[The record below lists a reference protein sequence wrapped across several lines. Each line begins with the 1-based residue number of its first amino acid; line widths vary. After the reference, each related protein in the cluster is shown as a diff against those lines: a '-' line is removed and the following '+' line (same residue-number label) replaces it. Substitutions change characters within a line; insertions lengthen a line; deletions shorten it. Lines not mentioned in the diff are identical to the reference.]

1 MEIFGTF
8 EKELPIME
16 GERDGPSW
24 KRGGFVIVTG
34 EEYPRYVAF
43 EVRKEE
49 LLVVVHNLRPKTP
62 VHIKFMPE
70 SREVG
75 ERWYT
80 SLKCFA
86 IEK

>member
-8 EKELPIME
+8 EKELPIVE
-16 GERDGPSW
+16 GESNGQPW

-49 LLVVVHNLRPKTP
+49 LLVVVRKLRPKTP
-62 VHIKFMPE
+62 VHVKFVTE

-75 ERWYT
+75 ERWFT